1 MLSRLIIS
9 ILYAVGVMFFLLL
22 RHPELLSYH
31 EQYQL
36 FLFNTDYLLSKLS
49 VAGGIA
55 DYVSEFFVQF
65 CYIPF
70 AGALVFTLIFVI
82 MQQLMYRLCRRVS
95 SSEMSY
101 PLSIVPGLLLL
112 AYMGDENVL
121 LSFAVA
127 LIFVMLAVL
136 AVLNTNGKRRV
147 ITEMLV
153 IPLLY
158 WSAGPV
164 VFCYVILMIICNVI
178 CDRLST
184 YTMIAALL
192 RAVYTVVVVYV
203 SYKFILTQYI
213 ANDVW
218 LGINYH
224 RNRLTY
230 PTMQFVVESV
240 IVIMPLLAHLF
251 LYVKIKRFDIV
262 LSGVLLLGGSVL
274 VVSSYDKDK
283 FTQLYFDYCVR
294 NQQWDDIV
302 ERAEKHMPRS
312 ALACNS
318 VNLALAK
325 TGQLGERMF
334 DFYQCGSE
342 GLLSRFARNMVSCVP
357 TAEIYYHLGM
367 VNESLRC
374 YFDSQ
379 EAILNYQKSGR
390 MTQRIAEMYMVNGD
404 YEVARKFLTDLQ
416 ETLFYSS
423 WANEMLNLIGDEQA
437 IMKHPTLGRLRKC
450 RYDDKFFFSF
460 DTNNMLVRLWDHNK
474 ANELALEYLM
484 ANIMLTCD
492 MKSFYNMS
500 SVLAK
505 RGYNNLPKHYREVV
519 AMFAL
524 QGVSLGEALKLDK
537 EMVKRVK
544 DFDAAFL
551 MNPDRTKML
560 RGKWRNTYWTYCL
573 VTYPSLNA
581 TTGATRIKH

>member
-1 MLSRLIIS
+1 M
-9 ILYAVGVMFFLLL
+9 YAVGVMFFLLL

-164 VFCYVILMIICNVI
+164 VFCYVILMIICSVI

-192 RAVYTVVVVYV
+192 RAVCTVVVVYV

-230 PTMQFVVESV
+230 PTMQFVVESA

-437 IMKHPTLGRLRKC
+437 IMKHPTLGMLRKC

-505 RGYNNLPKHYREVV
+505 RGYNSLPKHYREVV

-560 RGKWRNTYWTYCL
+560 KGKWRNTYWTYCL